1 MLRVNFKNCLIIL
14 KNLFLTTS
22 FTMFFILISVKYKIF
37 QLKKNIREIQENIVL
52 LEKEKKILDIE
63 IVYLSSPS
71 RLKRLY
77 AEVQKM
83 NINDF
88 KNKELADVKQIKD
101 IKNLIPYY
109 YEKTGGVGNFIALN
123 GKVE

>member
-1 MLRVNFKNCLIIL
+1 MLKIDFKKCLVVL

-22 FTMFFILISVKYKIF
+22 FIMFFVLISVKYKIF

-52 LEKEKKILDIE
+52 LEKEKKILDLE
-63 IVYLSSPS
+63 IVYLSNPN
-71 RLKRLY
+71 RLKKLY

-83 NINDF
+83 NIDDF
-88 KNKELADVKQIKD
+88 KNKELADIKQIKD

-109 YEKTGGVGNFIALN
+109 YEKAGEIGSFIALN
-123 GKVE
+123 GGEE